1 MKIYKLTIGIDE
13 LNDEVEFIREEQFNI
28 EQDPI
33 DNGPKIALSL
43 ENDVEKDVE
52 KFLRILIKEEFHII
66 GHA

>member
-28 EQDPI
+28 DKDPI
-33 DNGPKIALSL
+33 DNGPRIALSL